1 MAVMPPAG
9 TEFAGYRLVWVV
21 SRGDMGT
28 LFLAEDPYLGAVIA
42 LKVLDPSLADDD
54 VSRTRFLEESS
65 IAASMNHPNVIPI
78 HDIGSSDGLLYIAMH
93 CVTGTDLRQML
104 QENGRMAAGQ
114 AVFFIGQAARALDAA
129 HRYGLVHRGI
139 KPTNLLIRPGA
150 DGSRPDHLYV
160 TDFGITGEPADRTRM
175 TGTRDYLAPEQ
186 VRGLPAG
193 GAADQYSLGCV
204 LYECLTGRLPSRSEP
219 GTALAGEGPVPPT
232 ALCPDLPP
240 AIDAVFARVLAADP
254 GDRFEN
260 CLEFVAAA
268 RLALDPMTDPRS
280 AAGSPLL
287 RPVSYPAPPYGP
299 VLASAPLSA
308 PVPAGYPAEAAHEA
322 IGAPGA
328 DGLVPGPPDSPLTPS
343 PGLPDPVLQ
352 PVPRRERHRGW
363 LLDPGRWSWPG
374 RERGRGRVLALA
386 ALVLVAGATAGAT
399 LSLTGGNR
407 DAAATGS
414 AGAATRQATSNARP
428 TVSAKASVTTRPST
442 GASHPVSASSSMSTS
457 PGMSM
462 AANANNCTKEQPGN
476 GTNGPTTLAAVLA
489 DANSCSVPADLIPA
503 AKCAPGTSTTRGE
516 QIITCTAPAP
526 YIVQVT
532 FRTYPTLA
540 ALYGAYTSSVSSLNG
555 TGAVTQNTR
564 ASCGAT
570 GASYAE
576 AGWNHQEV
584 HPRQY
589 TVAEMAAGEVPQL
602 SAMGR
607 LACFSQ
613 GKSQYLVWTADV
625 GRMLAVVTGTGSA
638 SGVYD
643 WWASAHHV
651 IIFPG
656 TEMCGTPKRMDS
668 VPLGNLIQEPVC
680 PAGAGMAAG

>member
-1 MAVMPPAG
+1 MAVMPPVG

-21 SRGDMGT
+21 SKGDRGT

-42 LKVLDPSLADDD
+42 LKVLDPWLADDD
-54 VSRTRFLEESS
+54 VSRTRFLEESA
-65 IAASMNHPNVIPI
+65 IAASMNHPNVISI
-78 HDIGSSDGLLYIAMH
+78 HDIGSSDGLLYIAMR
-93 CVTGTDLRQML
+93 CVTGTDLRQL
-104 QENGRMAAGQ
+104 LRENGGRMAADQ
-114 AVFFIGQAARALDAA
+114 SSFLIGQAARALDAA
-129 HRYGLVHRGI
+129 HRHGLVHRGI
-139 KPTNLLIRPGA
+139 KPTNLLIQPGA
-150 DGSRPDHLYV
+150 DGSGPDHLYV
-160 TDFGITGEPADRTRM
+160 TDFGITGEPADGTRW

-186 VRGLPAG
+186 LRGLPTG

-204 LYECLTGRLPSRSEP
+204 LYECLTGSLPSRSEP
-219 GTALAGEGPVPPT
+219 GTALAGEEPVPPT
-232 ALCPDLPP
+232 ALCPDLPT

-260 CLEFVAAA
+260 CREFVAAA
-268 RLALDPMTDPRS
+268 RLALRPMTDPRS
-280 AAGSPLL
+280 AAMGSPLL

-299 VLASAPLSA
+299 VLTSAPLPA
-308 PVPAGYPAEAAHEA
+308 PVPAGYPAEVAHEA

-343 PGLPDPVLQ
+343 PGLPDPVLS
-352 PVPRRERHRGW
+352 PVPRRERRRGW
-363 LLDPGRWSWPG
+363 LPDPGRWSWPG
-374 RERGRGRVLALA
+374 RERGRVWLLALA
-386 ALVLVAGATAGAT
+386 ALVLVAGTTAGVA
-399 LSLTGGNR
+399 LSLTGGNG

-414 AGAATRQATSNARP
+414 AGTATRQATSTARP

-442 GASHPVSASSSMSTS
+442 GASRPVSAS
-457 PGMSM
+457 PEMSM
-462 AANANNCTKEQPGN
+462 AASATSCTKEQPGS

-489 DANSCSVPADLIPA
+489 DANSCSVPGDLIPA
-503 AKCAPGTSTTRGE
+503 AKCAPGTSTTPGE

-555 TGAVTQNTR
+555 TRAITQNTR

-613 GKSQYLVWTADV
+613 GKSQYLV
-625 GRMLAVVTGTGSA
+625 
-638 SGVYD
+638 
-643 WWASAHHV
+643 
-651 IIFPG
+651 
-656 TEMCGTPKRMDS
+656 
-668 VPLGNLIQEPVC
+668 
-680 PAGAGMAAG
+680 

>member
-1 MAVMPPAG
+1 
-9 TEFAGYRLVWVV
+9 
-21 SRGDMGT
+21 
-28 LFLAEDPYLGAVIA
+28 
-42 LKVLDPSLADDD
+42 
-54 VSRTRFLEESS
+54 
-65 IAASMNHPNVIPI
+65 
-78 HDIGSSDGLLYIAMH
+78 
-93 CVTGTDLRQML
+93 
-104 QENGRMAAGQ
+104 
-114 AVFFIGQAARALDAA
+114 
-129 HRYGLVHRGI
+129 
-139 KPTNLLIRPGA
+139 
-150 DGSRPDHLYV
+150 
-160 TDFGITGEPADRTRM
+160 
-175 TGTRDYLAPEQ
+175 
-186 VRGLPAG
+186 
-193 GAADQYSLGCV
+193 
-204 LYECLTGRLPSRSEP
+204 
-219 GTALAGEGPVPPT
+219 
-232 ALCPDLPP
+232 
-240 AIDAVFARVLAADP
+240 
-254 GDRFEN
+254 
-260 CLEFVAAA
+260 
-268 RLALDPMTDPRS
+268 
-280 AAGSPLL
+280 
-287 RPVSYPAPPYGP
+287 

-308 PVPAGYPAEAAHEA
+308 PVPAGYPAEVAHEA

-442 GASHPVSASSSMSTS
+442 GASHPVSASPSMSTS